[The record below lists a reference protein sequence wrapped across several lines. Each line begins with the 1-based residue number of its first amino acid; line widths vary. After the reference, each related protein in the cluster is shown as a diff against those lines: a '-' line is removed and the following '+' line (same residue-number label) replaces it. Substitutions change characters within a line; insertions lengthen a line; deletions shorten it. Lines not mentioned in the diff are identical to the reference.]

1 MAKYHCKATLEDVAS
16 TFNLKVAFKRARQG
30 KSFYQSIKEFEK
42 DVDGN
47 IERLRND
54 LLSHTYR
61 TSEYRKE
68 IVNDSGKERLISK
81 LPFYPDRIVHWAI
94 MLQLD
99 RAFMNRFT
107 IDTNAAI
114 SGRGTHSAL
123 KLVRDALINDPE
135 NTKYCLKIDVR
146 KYFPHIN
153 HSVLKSMVSKL
164 VNDYDLKM
172 LVYEIIDSEPDGVP
186 IGNYL
191 SQYLANL
198 YLSYF
203 DYWVHTELKIKHYSR
218 YMDDMVFFASDH
230 ETLVKAFREI
240 QWYLMRNL
248 YLEIK
253 DNWQIFST
261 KDRYIDFIG
270 YRIKGNIVIL
280 RKSGWL
286 KLQKSCRKI
295 YRKAIKRGY
304 VTEREQSSLMARLG
318 WAVHCST
325 KVRIGIYNKCYKKLF
340 KEFPYLVPKSKK
352 TKKALGIL

>member
-1 MAKYHCKATLEDVAS
+1 MTKYHCKATLEDVAS
-16 TFNLKVAFKRARQG
+16 IFNLKVAFKKAKQG
-30 KSFYQSIKEFEK
+30 KSFYQSVKDFEQ
-42 DVDGN
+42 DIDGN
-47 IERLRND
+47 INKLHDD
-54 LLSHTYR
+54 LLSHRYR

-68 IVNDSGKERLISK
+68 IINDAGKERLISK

-99 RAFMNRFT
+99 KAFMNRFT
-107 IDTNAAI
+107 TDTNAAI
-114 SGRGTHSAL
+114 SGRGTHTALNLVRNAL
-123 KLVRDALINDPE
+123 KNDPE

-153 HSVLKSMVSKL
+153 HAVLKQMICKL
-164 VNDYDLKM
+164 VNDFDLRM
-172 LVYEIIDSEPDGVP
+172 LIYEIIDSEPEGVP

-203 DYWVHTELKIKHYSR
+203 DFWVHTDLGVKHYSR
-218 YMDDMVFFASDH
+218 YMDDMVFFASDRY
-230 ETLVKAFREI
+230 TLVKVFREV

-270 YRIKGNIVIL
+270 YKIKSNIILL
-280 RKSGWL
+280 RKSSWL
-286 KLQKSCRKI
+286 KLQQSCRKI
-295 YRKAIKRGY
+295 YRKSIRRGY
-304 VTEREQSSLMARLG
+304 VTDKEQSSLMARLG
-318 WAVHCST
+318 WAIHCSS
-325 KVRIGIYNKCYKKLF
+325 KVRKGIFLKCYKTMF
-340 KEFPYLVPKSKK
+340 DEFPYLVPKSKK
-352 TKKALGIL
+352 TRKALGIL